1 MKTET
6 KEHEI
11 NHVSETAERVEPT
24 AAEIQARHDR
34 SKSLCLISENPEDDA
49 DIDISE
55 LNAWIKAFN
64 VQRRDRGILLKRL
77 TAAEELND
85 DQAHR
90 LGKAEAT
97 IKAIQALEHISIVK
111 VRALQDLNP
120 ELAKS
125 QWVLYSSEST
135 CKYPTIEA
143 LLNRSKDQDNDNE

>member
-1 MKTET
+1 MSEN

-11 NHVSETAERVEPT
+11 NKVFEKALSETSERVESAELIEPT
-24 AAEIQARHDR
+24 NAKIQEQH
-34 SKSLCLISENPEDDA
+34 DA
-49 DIDISE
+49 DE
-55 LNAWIKAFN
+55 TWYAY
-64 VQRRDRGILLKRL
+64 RDDEWPNGYPRSAQHIGRGILLKRL

-90 LGKAEAT
+90 LGKVEAT
-97 IKAIQALEHISIVK
+97 IKAIQALEHISIVE

-135 CKYPTIEA
+135 DKYPTLDELIKEQ
-143 LLNRSKDQDNDNE
+143 RGE

>member
-90 LGKAEAT
+90 LGKLEQG
-97 IKAIQALEHISIVK
+97 IQKYLDGDEPVK
-111 VRALQDLNP
+111 VLLRDH
-120 ELAKS
+120 
-125 QWVLYSSEST
+125 T
-135 CKYPTIEA
+135 CKHGYFKPTNCTQCIDDYFAA
-143 LLNRSKDQDNDNE
+143 LLKGART